1 MSNAQTTQE
10 IYEAFGRGDIP
21 AVLER
26 LAEDVQWE
34 SWGDNT
40 AQQAGVPW
48 FEPQQ
53 GREGVSRFFEMV
65 GGWEIREF
73 SVLAIMEGGNKV
85 AAEIVMEAVPAGGEP
100 YRDEEMHLWDFNDDG
115 LVTRMRHYTDT
126 AKHMKAAR
134 VAVG

>member
-1 MSNAQTTQE
+1 MSNAQTVQD
-10 IYEAFGRGDIP
+10 IYEAFGRGDVP

-48 FEPQQ
+48 FEAQQ
-53 GREGVSRFFEMV
+53 GREGVSRFFELV
-65 GGWEIREF
+65 GSWEIREF

-85 AAEIVMEAVPAGGEP
+85 AAEIVMDAVPAGGEP
-100 YRDEEMHLWDFNDDG
+100 YRDEEMHLWDFNDEG
-115 LVTRMRHYTDT
+115 LVTRLRHYTDT

>member
-1 MSNAQTTQE
+1 MSNAQTVQE
-10 IYEAFGRGDIP
+10 IYEAFGRGDVP

-34 SWGDNT
+34 SWGENT

-48 FEPQQ
+48 FEPRQ

-85 AAEIVMEAVPAGGEP
+85 AAEIVMDAVPAGWEA
-100 YRDEEMHLWDFNDDG
+100 YRDEEIHLWDFNDEG
-115 LVTRMRHYTDT
+115 LVTRLRHYTDT

-134 VAVG
+134 VAV